1 MVGELL
7 MSMSVIGE
15 ILLQLLMCHG
25 KQQINIR
32 LVEDTQQ
39 LDEVVVVGYGTQK
52 KGELT
57 SSISSI
63 KSETFIQGSVQ
74 DAAQLLQ
81 GKVAGLG
88 IVMPNGD
95 PTSSSQIVLRGIGSL
110 KGDRVPLVIVDGVP
124 GDMSTVAPEDI
135 ESIDVIKD
143 GSAPFMEPEEI
154 MVLFSSPQKK

>member
-1 MVGELL
+1 MQI
-7 MSMSVIGE
+7 SYIGY
-15 ILLQLLMCHG
+15 LTQDVPVNG

-52 KGELT
+52 KG
-57 SSISSI
+57 INFI
-63 KSETFIQGSVQ
+63 YFQHKSETFIQGSVQ

-110 KGDRVPLVIVDGVP
+110 KE
-124 GDMSTVAPEDI
+124 TE
-135 ESIDVIKD
+135 
-143 GSAPFMEPEEI
+143 FH
-154 MVLFSSPQKK
+154 